1 VDSEALVEVYSLA
14 ERFWVDIYLFVK
26 FESVC
31 VCVCVCVRGFKKLA
45 PGAATLVE
53 RKKERRKEGRKGF
66 AAMGN
71 GGEAWIRGRLLGVGA
86 FGQVNLA
93 MERVT
98 GDLFAVKST
107 EDCCCSNSNKHKST
121 RSDGEDQDLGVAA
134 AGNNSLA
141 ALENEIQMLQDLES
155 EYVVR
160 CLGSDWSEEGGKRM
174 RNLFLEYMPGGCL
187 SELLKQFFAST
198 GEAGMQQQEQQPLVL
213 DEHLIRS
220 YTKSLVKA
228 IHYLHCRGIVH
239 CDIKGKNVLVGNAGT
254 VKLADFGSAKRI
266 SNGPGQSSCCTALP
280 GVFGEQEQLGLQQ
293 DAEAAAAGTMEN
305 KVNGTPLWMAP
316 EVVLQKEQGFPS
328 DIWSLGCTV
337 VEMATG
343 RAPWAHIADPF
354 VALYRIGCS
363 DEVPQTPASLSPEA
377 QDFLAHCFQRDPRKR
392 WTAAKL
398 LQHPFLTGGTQAPP
412 TCCLDGAAP
421 PPRRLLQQQLSSCKS
436 AASPPASPTS
446 VLELDHHDST
456 STLVL
461 SSSSSTPLVSTPS
474 TFFWKKLAA
483 LESPRRPS
491 QQIEEAGATRS
502 SSGSIIKDWWDSSS
516 PLTPLSQGEWI
527 VVRSPKA
534 SPKRLESP
542 PSPPPHRLADA
553 ASAQKACKSSPAEE
567 EEEEDEEIAC
577 RGASSTASSPLPPA
591 AAAVAAPSACTT
603 ATASAAKSGM
613 KQNFL
618 QILHKA
624 ESANSCSNKTGA
636 PSSSTFFFG
645 SLLQHHPNR
654 QIPQKNP
661 VSMKKP
667 DCSSGP
673 NSMQDHHQILGQ
685 SVCQKII
692 DSTDWTQRYLSSAI
706 DKSQRRITRRRR
718 RRRRR
723 RGGGA
728 LLEAAHQ
735 RRCLQQPPRS
745 RSRRRRTHID
755 KNLSLP
761 CFSEYKQHL
770 DKISLDL
777 SNDLSCIR
785 LQLMS
790 KSDTGSQFIQ
800 EKGLLVCVCVCVYVH
815 MCFVLVYVLQLL
827 LDEGMLFC
835 VLD

>member
-1 VDSEALVEVYSLA
+1 
-14 ERFWVDIYLFVK
+14 
-26 FESVC
+26 
-31 VCVCVCVRGFKKLA
+31 
-45 PGAATLVE
+45 
-53 RKKERRKEGRKGF
+53 
-66 AAMGN
+66 
-71 GGEAWIRGRLLGVGA
+71 
-86 FGQVNLA
+86 

-107 EDCCCSNSNKHKST
+107 EDCCCSNSNKHKSI

-155 EYVVR
+155 EFVVR

-198 GEAGMQQQEQQPLVL
+198 DGAGTQQQEQQPLVL

-220 YTKSLVKA
+220 YTRSLVKA

-280 GVFGEQEQLGLQQ
+280 GVLGEQEQLGLQQ
-293 DAEAAAAGTMEN
+293 DAEAAAGTMEN

-363 DEVPQTPASLSPEA
+363 EEVPQTPASLSPEA

-398 LQHPFLTGGTQAPP
+398 LQHPFLTGGKQAPP

-421 PPRRLLQQQLSSCKS
+421 PPPPRRLLQQQLSSCKA

-461 SSSSSTPLVSTPS
+461 SSSSSSSTPLVSTPS

-491 QQIEEAGATRS
+491 QQVEEAGATRS

-542 PSPPPHRLADA
+542 PPPPHRLADA
-553 ASAQKACKSSPAEE
+553 ASAQKDCKSSPAEE
-567 EEEEDEEIAC
+567 EEEEEEIAC
-577 RGASSTASSPLPPA
+577 RGASSTASSLLPPA

-603 ATASAAKSGM
+603 ATATAAESRM

-636 PSSSTFFFG
+636 PSPSTFFFG
-645 SLLQHHPNR
+645 SLLQHHPNL

-661 VSMKKP
+661 VWMKKP
-667 DCSSGP
+667 DSSSGP
-673 NSMQDHHQILGQ
+673 NSMQDHHQILDQ

-692 DSTDWTQRYLSSAI
+692 DSTDWTQQYLSSAI
-706 DKSQRRITRRRR
+706 DKSQRRRTRRR

-723 RGGGA
+723 RGGGGGA
-728 LLEAAHQ
+728 PLEAAHQ
-735 RRCLQQPPRS
+735 RRCLQQPPR

-755 KNLSLP
+755 KNISLP

-770 DKISLDL
+770 DKISQDL
-777 SNDLSCIR
+777 SNDLSCIQ

-800 EKGLLVCVCVCVYVH
+800 EKDCLCVCVCA
-815 MCFVLVYVLQLL
+815 
-827 LDEGMLFC
+827 C
-835 VLD
+835 VLCWCMFFSFSLMTECFFVCWIDSNLQ

>member
-1 VDSEALVEVYSLA
+1 
-14 ERFWVDIYLFVK
+14 
-26 FESVC
+26 
-31 VCVCVCVRGFKKLA
+31 
-45 PGAATLVE
+45 
-53 RKKERRKEGRKGF
+53 
-66 AAMGN
+66 
-71 GGEAWIRGRLLGVGA
+71 
-86 FGQVNLA
+86 
-93 MERVT
+93 
-98 GDLFAVKST
+98 
-107 EDCCCSNSNKHKST
+107 
-121 RSDGEDQDLGVAA
+121 
-134 AGNNSLA
+134 
-141 ALENEIQMLQDLES
+141 
-155 EYVVR
+155 
-160 CLGSDWSEEGGKRM
+160 M

-213 DEHLIRS
+213 DENLIRS
-220 YTKSLVKA
+220 YTRSLVKA

-266 SNGPGQSSCCTALP
+266 SNGPDQSSCCTALP
-280 GVFGEQEQLGLQQ
+280 GVLGEQEQLGLQQ
-293 DAEAAAAGTMEN
+293 DAEAAAAAGTMEN

-398 LQHPFLTGGTQAPP
+398 LQHPFLTGGKQAPP
-412 TCCLDGAAP
+412 TCCLDGAPPPP
-421 PPRRLLQQQLSSCKS
+421 PPRRLLQQQLSSCKA

-534 SPKRLESP
+534 SPKRWESP
-542 PSPPPHRLADA
+542 PPPPPPHRLADA

-567 EEEEDEEIAC
+567 EEEEEEIAC
-577 RGASSTASSPLPPA
+577 RGASSTASSLLPPA
-591 AAAVAAPSACTT
+591 AAAVAAPSACTA
-603 ATASAAKSGM
+603 ATASAAESRM

-618 QILHKA
+618 QIFHKS

-645 SLLQHHPNR
+645 SLLQHHPNL

-661 VSMKKP
+661 VWMKKP
-667 DCSSGP
+667 DSSSGP
-673 NSMQDHHQILGQ
+673 NSMQDHHQILDQ

-692 DSTDWTQRYLSSAI
+692 DSKDWTQQYLSSAI
-706 DKSQRRITRRRR
+706 DKSQRRTRRRR
-718 RRRRR
+718 GRRR
-723 RGGGA
+723 RGA
-728 LLEAAHQ
+728 PLETAHQ
-735 RRCLQQPPRS
+735 RRCLQQPPRR

-770 DKISLDL
+770 DKISQDL
-777 SNDLSCIR
+777 SNDLFCIR

-790 KSDTGSQFIQ
+790 KNDTGSQFIQ
-800 EKGLLVCVCVCVYVH
+800 EKDCLCVCVCVCVCAYV
-815 MCFVLVYVLQLL
+815 
-827 LDEGMLFC
+827 FC
-835 VLD
+835 VGVCSSASP

>member
-1 VDSEALVEVYSLA
+1 
-14 ERFWVDIYLFVK
+14 
-26 FESVC
+26 
-31 VCVCVCVRGFKKLA
+31 
-45 PGAATLVE
+45 
-53 RKKERRKEGRKGF
+53 
-66 AAMGN
+66 MGN

-134 AGNNSLA
+134 AAGNNSLA

-155 EYVVR
+155 EFVVR

-198 GEAGMQQQEQQPLVL
+198 GGAGMQQQEQQPLVL

-220 YTKSLVKA
+220 YTRSLVKA

-280 GVFGEQEQLGLQQ
+280 GVLGEQEQLGLQQ
-293 DAEAAAAGTMEN
+293 DAEAVAAAGTMEN

-398 LQHPFLTGGTQAPP
+398 LQHPFLTGGKQALP

-421 PPRRLLQQQLSSCKS
+421 PPRRLLQQQLSSCKA

-461 SSSSSTPLVSTPS
+461 SSSSSSSSSSTPLVSTPS

-567 EEEEDEEIAC
+567 EEEEEEEIAC
-577 RGASSTASSPLPPA
+577 RGASSTASSLLPPA
-591 AAAVAAPSACTT
+591 AAAVAAPSACTS
-603 ATASAAKSGM
+603 ATASAAESRM
-613 KQNFL
+613 QQNFL

-645 SLLQHHPNR
+645 SLLQHHPNL

-661 VSMKKP
+661 VWMKKP
-667 DCSSGP
+667 DSSSGP
-673 NSMQDHHQILGQ
+673 NSMQDHHQILDQ

-692 DSTDWTQRYLSSAI
+692 DSRDWPQQYLSSTI
-706 DKSQRRITRRRR
+706 DKSQRRRTRRRR

-723 RGGGA
+723 RGA
-728 LLEAAHQ
+728 PLEAAHQ
-735 RRCLQQPPRS
+735 RRCLQQPPRR

-755 KNLSLP
+755 KNISLP

-770 DKISLDL
+770 DKISQDH
-777 SNDLSCIR
+777 SNDLSCIQ

-790 KSDTGSQFIQ
+790 KNDTGSQFIQ
-800 EKGLLVCVCVCVYVH
+800 QKDCLCVCVCVYVH

-827 LDEGMLFC
+827 LDEAMLFC